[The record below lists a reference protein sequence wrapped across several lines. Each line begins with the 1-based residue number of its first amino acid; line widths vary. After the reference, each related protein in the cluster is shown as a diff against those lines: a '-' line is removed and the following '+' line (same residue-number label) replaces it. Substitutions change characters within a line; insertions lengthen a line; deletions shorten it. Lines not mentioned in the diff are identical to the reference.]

1 MDATPSRRTAARR
14 RRTFD
19 LGHRYCLP
27 DAGLR
32 RLGVTLAMAV
42 GVMAP
47 VVAMGG
53 GAWYADWSAEEAMRR
68 AAAEA
73 ALAYEHLIEA
83 PALAAVPADHAMQ
96 GRDWFMQVCVAC
108 HGADGKGMYKLGKS
122 IVESDFVA
130 GRDDDAM
137 VAFLKVGRPTAK
149 PVAMPPKGGR
159 DDLTDADLESI
170 VAYVRGLQDPRRMPE
185 LPTYVMAP
193 IETSAGDVAD
203 AMAAAGGDEE
213 LAMYIASGKKLF
225 ASTCIACHGAG
236 GVGIAGNGKALVN
249 SAFIQST
256 PNDDDLFDFIMRG
269 RDPSDPANTTG
280 IGMPARGGNPALSE
294 DDILDIISY
303 LRTLQGSAPGTDHAG
318 T

>member
-1 MDATPSRRTAARR
+1 MTKTHSRRLRVLHRLAQ
-14 RRTFD
+14 
-19 LGHRYCLP
+19 LGDWRAP
-27 DAGLR
+27 SDGGLR
-32 RLGVTLAMAV
+32 RLGITLALAV
-42 GVMAP
+42 GIMAP
-47 VVAMGG
+47 VVALGG
-53 GAWYADWSAEEAMRR
+53 GAWYVDWSAEAALRR

-73 ALAYEHLIEA
+73 ALAHEHLLEA
-83 PALAAVPADHAMQ
+83 PALAVVPVDHAMQ
-96 GRDWFMQVCVAC
+96 GRDLFMQVCVAC
-108 HGADGKGMYKLGKS
+108 HGADGQGMYKLGKS

-130 GRDDDAM
+130 GRDDAAM
-137 VAFLKVGRPTAK
+137 VAFLRVGRPTAK

-159 DDLTDADLESI
+159 DDLTDDDLESI

-193 IETSAGDVAD
+193 VETSAGDVAD

-236 GVGIAGNGKALVN
+236 GVGIAGNGKALAN
-249 SAFIQST
+249 NAFIQST
-256 PNDDDLFDFIMRG
+256 PSDDDLFDFIMRG

-303 LRTLQGSAPGTDHAG
+303 LRTLQGPAPGSGHAG